1 MDEIIYNFDKYLPS
15 MENVKWIVTFTVYGI
30 LAYYTW
36 SVQFIH
42 ESKSCSEDWRNLFL
56 NNIGKSKQERIFNKV
71 LKYEKSFQI

>member
-30 LAYYTW
+30 LDYYTW

-42 ESKSCSEDWRNLFL
+42 ESKSKEQKHTYF
-56 NNIGKSKQERIFNKV
+56 
-71 LKYEKSFQI
+71 